1 MSENVPVVILAGG
14 KGTRMRDFSA
24 RIPKAI
30 VPIGKMAVIEHVMRI
45 YSHHGFNDFVIT
57 LGYKGDSIK
66 QYFQREE
73 SEKEIFKGQQIVFV
87 ESGGRDDP
95 YFNYARNC
103 NIGLR
108 YALRYK
114 PRWIVLSNDDMYKI
128 DEIQNLKK
136 ELGKLNRGGPQIL
149 FSADSEVLLTKDS
162 ILSRLFYLVN
172 KSYWR
177 YYKLTKKFK
186 VKYFTL
192 SFDYNSFSSKFKKVY
207 LNLTRKKIERFNL
220 MGAFSVFRGDL
231 KLLDKLFD
239 ETYINGVEDVDL
251 SLLIKKEYRYA
262 KLKYQ
267 CGSIGKGALGGGNAR
282 SLRSLIGEAYLNYK
296 LNKME
301 LIVQDQY

>member
-1 MSENVPVVILAGG
+1 M
-14 KGTRMRDFSA
+14 
-24 RIPKAI
+24 
-30 VPIGKMAVIEHVMRI
+30 
-45 YSHHGFNDFVIT
+45 
-57 LGYKGDSIK
+57 
-66 QYFQREE
+66 
-73 SEKEIFKGQQIVFV
+73 
-87 ESGGRDDP
+87 
-95 YFNYARNC
+95 
-103 NIGLR
+103 GLR

-136 ELGKLNRGGPQIL
+136 ELGKLNRGGPQVL

-207 LNLTRKKIERFNL
+207 LNLTRKKIEKFNL

-251 SLLIKKEYRYA
+251 SLLIKNEYRYA
-262 KLKYQ
+262 KLKYR

-301 LIVQDQY
+301 LIVPDQY